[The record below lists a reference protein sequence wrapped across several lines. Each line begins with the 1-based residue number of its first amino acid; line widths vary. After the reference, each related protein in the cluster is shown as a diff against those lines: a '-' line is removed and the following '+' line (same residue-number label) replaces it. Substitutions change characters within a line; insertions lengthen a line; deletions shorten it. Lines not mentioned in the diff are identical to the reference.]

1 MASSQIL
8 YRTINLTTTAQ
19 VKFLVHVKSSRS
31 SVFSLGMDVLKGD
44 FEKWNVS
51 IYENVTL
58 KKHLVNFR
66 NFLEFLFHCLT
77 SLMVKK
83 KIPNINS
90 EPPLVQLSLIA
101 THPTIIGYKGE
112 EIGVV
117 VGTSSCHTEFLKF
130 SAEPC
135 DVKRGSK

>member
-1 MASSQIL
+1 MASLQIL

-83 KIPNINS
+83 KFLISILNLHWYS
-90 EPPLVQLSLIA
+90 FLSLPHILLLSV
-101 THPTIIGYKGE
+101 TRE
-112 EIGVV
+112 
-117 VGTSSCHTEFLKF
+117 
-130 SAEPC
+130 
-135 DVKRGSK
+135 KRSEL